1 MKTHD
6 CVQSVLIS
14 AQEIQQRIA
23 ELAQQISQDYRNKGL
38 LVVGVL
44 KGGWMYLA
52 DLVRQLSI
60 DVEVDFVSVSS
71 YGRGTKSSG
80 KVNLL
85 RDLTT
90 DCGGRNVL
98 IVEDIIDSGITLS
111 HLKDLFLKR
120 YANTVEI
127 TALLS
132 KPSRRKIDI
141 PVKYVGFEI
150 PDEFVVG
157 YGMDYA
163 ENLRGLQDVCV
174 LKREVYE

>member
-6 CVQSVLIS
+6 SVKEILITSRQIAARIRSLAAQIS
-14 AQEIQQRIA
+14 A
-23 ELAQQISQDYRNKGL
+23 DYKDKGL
-38 LVVGVL
+38 LLVGVL

-52 DLVRQLSI
+52 DLVRELAI
-60 DVEVDFVSVSS
+60 DAEVDFISVSS
-71 YGRGTKSSG
+71 YGRGTKTTG
-80 KVNLL
+80 EVKLL

-90 DCGGRNVL
+90 DCAGRNVL

-111 HLKDLFLKR
+111 CLRDLFLKR
-120 YANTVEI
+120 YAASVEI

-132 KPSRRKIDI
+132 KPSRREVNVD
-141 PVKYVGFEI
+141 VKYVGFEI

-163 ENLRGLQDVCV
+163 ENLRGLSEIGV
-174 LKREVYE
+174 LKREIYE

>member
-6 CVQSVLIS
+6 SVKEVLITS
-14 AQEIQQRIA
+14 EQIKTRIKQLA
-23 ELAQQISQDYRNKGL
+23 EQISADYQNKGL
-38 LVVGVL
+38 LLVGVL

-52 DLVRQLSI
+52 DLARELSI
-60 DVEVDFVSVSS
+60 DVEVDFISVSS

-80 KVNLL
+80 EVKLL

-90 DCGGRNVL
+90 NCLGRNVL

-111 HLKDLFLKR
+111 RLRDLFLKR
-120 YANTVEI
+120 YANSVEI

-132 KPSRRKIDI
+132 KPSRRKIDV

-163 ENLRGLQDVCV
+163 ENLRGLSDVCV